1 VKKLIFILI
10 SDFKFREFYL
20 SFEIH
25 SMIIFCLLLVVFAF
39 YPEMSQIVSTAS
51 TVMAAAST
59 TAAAAPIA
67 ATAASSEAAT
77 LANVIAALQAISSW
91 DPYLVYGGIALGVY
105 KSSSSAIEAIY
116 ERSCLEVE
124 KGREAKAGENSSL
137 ISNFQFKSVFCFLE
151 LNSNGQMLSICFLFT
166 QSGQYFCK
174 FENFEV
180 ARCFST
186 DY

>member
-1 VKKLIFILI
+1 
-10 SDFKFREFYL
+10 
-20 SFEIH
+20 
-25 SMIIFCLLLVVFAF
+25 VVFAF

-59 TAAAAPIA
+59 TAAAAAPIA
-67 ATAASSEAAT
+67 ATAASSEAAS

-124 KGREAKAGENSSL
+124 KGREAKAGEKSSL
-137 ISNFQFKSVFCFLE
+137 VSNF
-151 LNSNGQMLSICFLFT
+151 
-166 QSGQYFCK
+166 
-174 FENFEV
+174 
-180 ARCFST
+180 
-186 DY
+186 

>member
-59 TAAAAPIA
+59 TAAAAAPIA

-91 DPYLVYGGIALGVY
+91 DPYLVYGGIALGIY

-137 ISNFQFKSVFCFLE
+137 ISNFQLK
-151 LNSNGQMLSICFLFT
+151 NR
-166 QSGQYFCK
+166 YF
-174 FENFEV
+174 V
-180 ARCFST
+180 S
-186 DY
+186 

>member
-1 VKKLIFILI
+1 
-10 SDFKFREFYL
+10 
-20 SFEIH
+20 
-25 SMIIFCLLLVVFAF
+25 MVFAF

-59 TAAAAPIA
+59 TAAAAAPIA

-137 ISNFQFKSVFCFLE
+137 ISNFQFRSVFF
-151 LNSNGQMLSICFLFT
+151 F
-166 QSGQYFCK
+166 
-174 FENFEV
+174 
-180 ARCFST
+180 
-186 DY
+186 

>member
-1 VKKLIFILI
+1 
-10 SDFKFREFYL
+10 
-20 SFEIH
+20 
-25 SMIIFCLLLVVFAF
+25 MVFAF

-59 TAAAAPIA
+59 TAAAAAPIA
-67 ATAASSEAAT
+67 ATAASSEAAS

-137 ISNFQFKSVFCFLE
+137 ISNFQLK
-151 LNSNGQMLSICFLFT
+151 NR
-166 QSGQYFCK
+166 YF
-174 FENFEV
+174 V
-180 ARCFST
+180 S
-186 DY
+186 

>member
-1 VKKLIFILI
+1 
-10 SDFKFREFYL
+10 
-20 SFEIH
+20 
-25 SMIIFCLLLVVFAF
+25 MVFAF

-59 TAAAAPIA
+59 TAAAAAPTA

-137 ISNFQFKSVFCFLE
+137 ISNFSIQIGILFLKIKLKWSDVKHLFSVYTIWSVFL
-151 LNSNGQMLSICFLFT
+151 QI
-166 QSGQYFCK
+166 
-174 FENFEV
+174 
-180 ARCFST
+180 
-186 DY
+186 